1 MPILALWWA
10 QVRARCLGPNRPL
23 KLYPVLPPG
32 NGPPWELQFAAEAY
46 NTFILPTMTFVAQ
59 LERPPPEALQA
70 EDKALFKAAK
80 GPGQWA
86 KKQDL
91 FLLQQSYGLPF
102 RFRSLEHTALAAQV
116 RVALWE
122 DATSGGLHV
131 RDRAKELRNWMIY
144 RTNHLNRLNRW
155 DDWYTN
161 SGIFTLE
168 TTMNHFRRV
177 GLSPTTILHNLSR
190 GTPRPWPR
198 EVAQHARRATQR
210 TAYQHLLQ
218 RLGGD
223 ALARTVHKIKRW
235 NFTDPAVP
243 LASRILDRMRF
254 LQPLV
259 PPRVQAAVFS
269 TVWNRWTTARR
280 FQTRG
285 VPCLLGCDCRS
296 SEDSIEHYLRCPLVL
311 GAAAA
316 RLRLHLQPDTSFE
329 LLMLAR
335 QPPPG
340 VFHRSWYL
348 RCAVL
353 VYAVYR
359 VTNTARHRGQLTPS
373 LTRDA
378 LKEGIYEAVRGHPGA
393 MRCVDTVYMD

>member
-1 MPILALWWA
+1 MTKALSRAAAWA
-10 QVRARCLGPNRPL
+10 WSALG
-23 KLYPVLPPG
+23 
-32 NGPPWELQFAAEAY
+32 LQFAAEAY
-46 NTFILPTMTFVAQ
+46 NTFVLPTLTFVAQ
-59 LERPPPEALQA
+59 LEKPPPEALQA

-122 DATSGGLHV
+122 DAVSGGLHV
-131 RDRAKELRNWMIY
+131 RERATELRNWMIY
-144 RTNHLNRLNRW
+144 RSERLNRINRW
-155 DDWYTN
+155 DDWYKN

-168 TTMNHFRRV
+168 ASMNHFRRA
-177 GLSPTTILHNLSR
+177 GLSPTTIIHNLTR
-190 GTPRPWPR
+190 GAPRPWPR
-198 EVAQHARRATQR
+198 EAALHARKATQR

-218 RLGGD
+218 LLGRD
-223 ALARTVHKIKRW
+223 ALGRTVHKIKRW
-235 NFTDPAVP
+235 NLTGPSVAV
-243 LASRILDRMRF
+243 AARIMDRLRF

-269 TVWNRWTTARR
+269 TLWNRWTTARR

-285 VPCLLGCDCRS
+285 VPCLLGCDCHT
-296 SEDSIEHYLRCPLVL
+296 SEDSVEHYLRCPLVL
-311 GAAAA
+311 STAAT
-316 RLRLHLQPDTSFE
+316 RLRLNLCPDTSFE
-329 LLMLAR
+329 SLMFSR

-353 VYAVYR
+353 VYSVYR
-359 VTNTARHRGQLTPS
+359 VTNTARHRGQLNPTLS
-373 LTRDA
+373 KDA
-378 LKEGIYEAVRGHPGA
+378 LKEGIYEAVRAHPGA
-393 MRCVDTVYMD
+393 MRCVDTVYAD